1 MYFICRMFVK
11 VYVLQATSKVLEER
25 VNQLEQGLVDETKKR
40 EILEQES
47 NRLFEAEEAI
57 AKLQATLEEKDGE
70 LKLASES
77 SGSQVNCLSML
88 LIITK

>member
-1 MYFICRMFVK
+1 M
-11 VYVLQATSKVLEER
+11 LEER
-25 VNQLEQGLVDETKKR
+25 VNQLEQALVDETKKR

-47 NRLFEAEEAI
+47 NRIFEAEESI

-77 SGSQVNCLSML
+77 SGSQVDGF
-88 LIITK
+88 

>member
-1 MYFICRMFVK
+1 M
-11 VYVLQATSKVLEER
+11 LEER
-25 VNQLEQGLVDETKKR
+25 VNQLEQALVDETKKR

-47 NRLFEAEEAI
+47 NRIFEAEESI

-77 SGSQVNCLSML
+77 SGSQVDSFEML